1 MFCKKCGMQLNDHA
15 RVCSRCGAPVEASSG
30 GAGRP
35 GQIPQG
41 APGRQGQMPGGVP
54 GRPTQ
59 MPQNPSGMQAQVPQG
74 APGGSGWIPPGPPS
88 NGQMP
93 SGGKKKGGGGLII
106 GILIAAIVI
115 VLAAGVGFFLWA
127 RSSDSADSRLS
138 AAKGTEDEG
147 KISETLETEASKHI
161 EEETQATLP
170 EESLTAEE
178 SPAEAQEAA
187 PQGTAASAGL
197 SNSQLAQTIS
207 KYNREAN
214 STASIQVFAENFTP
228 GTRNANYAWDKNL
241 FYTLEDINPNSG
253 TDGLIN
259 GYNIARK
266 MIRNADTGNMMEYE
280 IYTNPATGK
289 VNKIVSIEY
298 IQDYLEITDYYYDD
312 YGKVSFIFVRN
323 DINYIPSYAIPTK
336 DGQRFYF
343 NSDCMVK
350 WRVVINGVQSNYV
363 IGPESAR
370 QNGNASSCIQYSS
383 LTADGRSSYDQTEKR
398 MINAAY
404 NTYQTALSAEGI
416 SEITG
421 YVYDEQGSPVAGAQ
435 VMLVED
441 ATNEKL
447 YLAESDASGKY
458 QIMVPSKDGKYRLV
472 VSNADCVD
480 ATVYGIEISDQILS
494 DYQDSVYLV
503 PRSDRRYPVSVQM
516 YDALNYAQNGSGM
529 ERLSN
534 AALYIRDGVNH
545 RDGGVVAQ
553 ATANADGVVN
563 VELPP
568 GMYTAEVM
576 KQGYDSTYYNFAAR
590 DNMDAVQINASPR
603 LAEGEVRI
611 VLTWGATPQDLDSHL
626 FTPYDNVFGDNTY
639 HIWYGNKQD
648 AVGNNLDVD
657 DTTGYGP
664 ETMTIPMLKNGL
676 YKYYVADFTNCS
688 DNNPTS
694 YEMSASG
701 AMVNVYTSNGLTAT
715 FTVPANVSGVIWEV
729 FEIRNGAIVPI
740 QRYYSNIEDKS
751 WWHNDK

>member
-1 MFCKKCGMQLNDHA
+1 MTETNKADRGREQVFCRKCGMKLNDNA
-15 RVCSRCGAPVEASSG
+15 RVCSRCGAPT
-30 GAGRP
+30 GANWG
-35 GQIPQG
+35 
-41 APGRQGQMPGGVP
+41 
-54 GRPTQ
+54 
-59 MPQNPSGMQAQVPQG
+59 QNPPYSPPNA
-74 APGGSGWIPPGPPS
+74 AGSPE
-88 NGQMP
+88 
-93 SGGKKKGGGGLII
+93 GKKKGSGCII
-106 GILIAAIVI
+106 GILIGAIVI
-115 VLAAGVGFFLWA
+115 VLAAGAGFFLWVQYSG
-127 RSSDSADSRLS
+127 RSD
-138 AAKGTEDEG
+138 GTSVTAEQPDEQDETE
-147 KISETLETEASKHI
+147 ETLELEDPESIEA
-161 EEETQATLP
+161 ETQATIPEETLP
-170 EESLTAEE
+170 EGESQ
-178 SPAEAQEAA
+178 SGAEA
-187 PQGTAASAGL
+187 AGGSGQISL
-197 SNSQLAQTIS
+197 SDSQLAQTIT

-214 STASIQVFAENFTP
+214 STASVNVYAENYTP
-228 GTRNANYAWDKNL
+228 GTRNTNYAWDKNL
-241 FYTLEDINPNSG
+241 FYTLEDINPDSG

-259 GYNIARK
+259 GYSISRK
-266 MIRNADTGNMMEYE
+266 MIRNASTGNMMEYE

-298 IQDYLEITDYYYDD
+298 IQNYLEITDYYYDD
-312 YGKVSFIFVRN
+312 HGKVSFIFVRN

-350 WRVVINGVQSNYV
+350 WRVVSGGVQTNYV

-370 QNGNASSCIQYSS
+370 QNGGASGCIQYAS
-383 LTADGRSSYDQTEKR
+383 LAADGKSSYDQTERR
-398 MINAAY
+398 MLNAAY
-404 NTYQTALSAEGI
+404 NTYQTALNAEGV

-421 YVYDEQGSPVAGAQ
+421 YVYNEQGTPVAGAE
-435 VMLVED
+435 VLLVSD
-441 ATNEKL
+441 ATGENL
-447 YLAESDASGKY
+447 YLAESDETGRY
-458 QIMVPSKDGKYRLV
+458 RIMVPSKDNQYRLI

-503 PRSDRRYPVSVQM
+503 SRSDRKFPVSVQM
-516 YDALNYAQNGSGM
+516 YDALNYAQDGNGM

-553 ATANADGVVN
+553 ATANVDGVVN

-590 DNMDAVQINASPR
+590 DNMDQVQINASPR

-611 VLTWGATPQDLDSHL
+611 VLTWGSTPQDLDSHL
-626 FTPYDNVFGDNTY
+626 FTPYDNVFGDSTY

-688 DNNPTS
+688 GNNPAS

-701 AMVNVYTSNGLTAT
+701 AMVNVYTSNGLTST

>member
-15 RVCSRCGAPVEASSG
+15 RVCSRCGAPV
-30 GAGRP
+30 GAQP
-35 GQIPQG
+35 GSRAGQ
-41 APGRQGQMPGGVP
+41 PGIRVGQPGQMPPAVP
-54 GRPTQ
+54 PDG
-59 MPQNPSGMQAQVPQG
+59 QG
-74 APGGSGWIPPGPPS
+74 
-88 NGQMP
+88 P
-93 SGGKKKGGGGLII
+93 SGGKKGGGGLII

-115 VLAAGVGFFLWA
+115 VLAAGAGFFLWVRNSETTGGSQA
-127 RSSDSADSRLS
+127 TAEETKESEEL
-138 AAKGTEDEG
+138 K
-147 KISETLETEASKHI
+147 ETLETEDPESI
-161 EEETQATLP
+161 EVETQATLP
-170 EESLTAEE
+170 EEPLAETE
-178 SPAEAQEAA
+178 SPGASQEAA
-187 PQGTAASAGL
+187 ASGSL
-197 SNSQLAQTIS
+197 SNSQLAQTIT
-207 KYNREAN
+207 KYNREAD
-214 STASIQVFAENFTP
+214 STASIQIYAENFTP
-228 GTRNANYAWDKNL
+228 GTRNTSYAWDKNL

-266 MIRNADTGNMMEYE
+266 MIRNASTGNMMEYE

-298 IQDYLEITDYYYDD
+298 FQNYLEITDYYYDD

-350 WRVVINGVQSNYV
+350 WRVVAGGVQTNYV
-363 IGPESAR
+363 IGPESAQ

-383 LTADGRSSYDQTEKR
+383 LAADGKSSYDQTEKR

-404 NTYQTALSAEGI
+404 NTYQTALSVEGI

-421 YVYDEQGSPVAGAQ
+421 YVYNDQGIPVAGAQ
-435 VMLVED
+435 VMLVLD
-441 ATNEKL
+441 GTDEKL
-447 YLAESDASGKY
+447 YLTESDEAGRY
-458 QIMVPSKDGKYRLV
+458 QIMVPSKDSRYRLV
-472 VSNADCVD
+472 VSNEDCVD

-503 PRSDRRYPVSVQM
+503 PRSDRRYSVNVHM
-516 YDALNYAQNGSGM
+516 YDALNYAQDGSGM
-529 ERLSN
+529 ERLSH
-534 AALYIRDGVNH
+534 AAIYIRDGVNH

-563 VELPP
+563 VELLP

-576 KQGYDSTYYNFAAR
+576 KQGYDSTYYNFAAME
-590 DNMDAVQINASPR
+590 NMDAVQINASPR

-611 VLTWGATPQDLDSHL
+611 VLTWGYTPQDLDSHL

-664 ETMTIPMLKNGL
+664 ETMTIPVLKNGL

-688 DNNPTS
+688 GNNPTS

-715 FTVPANVSGVIWEV
+715 FTVPANVPGVIWEV
-729 FEIRNGAIVPI
+729 FEIRNGSIVPI